1 MGDAKRGLL
10 VIVAAPSGGGK
21 TTVIRRAMAELSKAG
36 RESHFSVSH
45 TTRTPRPGEVEGRD
59 YHFVS
64 PEEFSRRVSS
74 GDFLEHARVH
84 AHRYGTS
91 RSEVEGRLE
100 VGCDVFLDIDVQG
113 ARQVRERVPESVL
126 VFLLPPSFHEVR
138 RRLLARGQ
146 DGDDQITLRMRNAL
160 MEMRQYPH
168 FDCVII
174 NDRLEDAVRE
184 FCTVLAASRL
194 RPAFQAARAEAI
206 IQDFRQHLEEE

>member
-21 TTVIRRAMAELSKAG
+21 TTVIRRAMAELAKAG
-36 RESHFSVSH
+36 RDSHFAVSH
-45 TTRTPRPGEVEGRD
+45 TTRAPRPGEVDGRD

-64 PEEFSRRVSS
+64 AEEFSRMITSD
-74 GDFLEHARVH
+74 GFLEHARVH
-84 AHRYGTS
+84 AHQYGTS
-91 RSEVEGRLE
+91 RAQVEGRLE
-100 VGCDVFLDIDVQG
+100 AGCDVFLDIDVQG
-113 ARQVRERVPESVL
+113 AEQVRRQVPESVL
-126 VFLLPPSFHEVR
+126 VFLLPPSFHEVH
-138 RRLLARGQ
+138 RRLRARGQ
-146 DGDDQITLRMRNAL
+146 DSDEQIMLRMSNAL
-160 MEMRQYPH
+160 MEMRQFRH